1 MIASSWNVD
10 LKWDL
15 IDGIPGT
22 KKPAGTA
29 DDVKKHFGCDPS
41 LLIMVCFFCWT
52 LIKFADYFKI

>member
-1 MIASSWNVD
+1 VD
-10 LKWDL
+10 FKWDL

-41 LLIMVCFFCWT
+41 LLIMVFF
-52 LIKFADYFKI
+52 FVEP

>member
-1 MIASSWNVD
+1 VD
-10 LKWDL
+10 FKWDL

-41 LLIMVCFFCWT
+41 LLIMVCFFSVEP
-52 LIKFADYFKI
+52 